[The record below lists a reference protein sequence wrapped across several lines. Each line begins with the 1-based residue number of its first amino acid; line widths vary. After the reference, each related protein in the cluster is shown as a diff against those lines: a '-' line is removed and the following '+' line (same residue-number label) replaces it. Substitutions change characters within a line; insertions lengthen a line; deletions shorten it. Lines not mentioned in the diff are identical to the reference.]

1 MNIKR
6 SSSLALIALLL
17 FAGALS
23 TPAFAQDGTAALGA
37 AGEVYL
43 AKAGAYK
50 DLFPKDHSST
60 APGNTVLAVDLLQP
74 GAAPQR
80 LLVPYTTGADV
91 ESSPAVLFEDDSDT
105 LFVLWAS
112 QTNSLSSVLMLASF
126 DGTSWGPPIQ
136 ITGNPFSSKT
146 SPQLA
151 ITRDSFSTTDSSGN
165 TATRHRTIIH
175 VVWEEQ
181 TASGNADVLYTPVI
195 LEEGTYLGWA
205 PVYNLNDMVGRT
217 PSGSGFAPPDAF
229 VQSPVLQSGRDTRT
243 LVIGFASAETRTV
256 SSVEVDVLPEELSAL
271 AADARAHIIDVGRNL
286 YPNYLQT
293 FADKMVADITSRG
306 TAFHDDVVHYIAGQ
320 IHDLILA
327 NRGSSPTDL
336 TALSED
342 ARAHIIDLSFQ
353 HSGRGL
359 RDRSGAATNALSLN
373 ENIVS
378 VDPTPDSTA
387 PSHLIHFRVASNRPA
402 PQMGSTGIQLFLS
415 ETGDDAT
422 VAWTDAGKVFY
433 RLSQDAGWSD
443 SRQIKLSD
451 ALDAA
456 HAYNVLKQ
464 KVRNR

>member
-1 MNIKR
+1 MNMKR
-6 SSSLALIALLL
+6 SFSTLVLILLAGSL
-17 FAGALS
+17 G
-23 TPAFAQDGTAALGA
+23 TPVLAQDGTGVLGA

-43 AKAGAYK
+43 AKVGAYK
-50 DLFPKDHSST
+50 DLFPKDHAT
-60 APGNTVLAVDLLQP
+60 ASGNTVLAIDLIQP

-80 LLVPYTTGADV
+80 LMVPYTTGADV

-105 LFVLWAS
+105 LFVVWAS
-112 QTNSLSSVLMLASF
+112 QTNALSSVLMLASF
-126 DGTSWGPPIQ
+126 DGTSWGAPIQ

-151 ITRDSFSTTDSSGN
+151 VTRVSFAATDSAGN

-217 PSGSGFAPPDAF
+217 PSESKFAPPDAL

-243 LVIGFASAETRTV
+243 LVVGFASAETHALYA
-256 SSVEVDVLPEELSAL
+256 VEIDALPEQLSLL
-271 AADARAHIIDVGRNL
+271 AEDCRAHIIDLGRGL
-286 YPNYLQT
+286 YPDHLQVL
-293 FADKMVADITSRG
+293 ADKTMAEIVSSG
-306 TAFHDDVVHYIAGQ
+306 TAFHDDITHYIAGQ

-327 NRGSSPTDL
+327 NRGSDPSDL
-336 TALSED
+336 TSLSEA
-342 ARAHIIDLSFQ
+342 ARAHIIDLGSRL
-353 HSGRGL
+353 SGRGL
-359 RDRSGAATNALSLN
+359 RDLNGGNDKALS
-373 ENIVS
+373 ESIAS
-378 VDPTPDSTA
+378 VVPTDPTA

-402 PQMGSTGIQLFLS
+402 PQMGAAGIQLFLS
-415 ETGDDAT
+415 ETGDDAL
-422 VAWTDAGKVFY
+422 VAWTDTGKILY

-443 SRQIKLSD
+443 QRQIKLTDS
-451 ALDAA
+451 LDAA
-456 HAYNVLKQ
+456 HAYSVLKQ